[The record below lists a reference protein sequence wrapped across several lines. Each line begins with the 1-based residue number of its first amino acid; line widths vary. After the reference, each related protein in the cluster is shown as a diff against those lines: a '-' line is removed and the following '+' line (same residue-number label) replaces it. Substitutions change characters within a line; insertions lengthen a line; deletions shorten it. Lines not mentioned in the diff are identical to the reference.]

1 MNANKNLIFYALI
14 WITLLIVAYL
24 DYQRNV
30 VLQEEI
36 TRTRQQNQINQGLA
50 VYMAGSSCVIKATA
64 DIDVPKFKD
73 LASACTIKH
82 LEYLEGIKSEETK

>member
-36 TRTRQQNQINQGLA
+36 TRTRQQNQKR
-50 VYMAGSSCVIKATA
+50 S
-64 DIDVPKFKD
+64 FF
-73 LASACTIKH
+73 
-82 LEYLEGIKSEETK
+82 

>member
-1 MNANKNLIFYALI
+1 MKANKNLVFYALI
-14 WITLLIVAYL
+14 WITLLVVAYL

-36 TRTRQQNQINQGLA
+36 TRTRQQNQMNQGLA
-50 VYMAGSSCVIKATA
+50 VYMPGASCVIKTTA

-73 LASACTIKH
+73 LAAARAIKH
-82 LEYLEGIKSEETK
+82 LEYLEGIKSEEK

>member
-1 MNANKNLIFYALI
+1 MNANKNLVFYALI
-14 WITLLIVAYL
+14 WVTLLVVAYL

-50 VYMAGSSCVIKATA
+50 VYMAGSSLC
-64 DIDVPKFKD
+64 D
-73 LASACTIKH
+73 
-82 LEYLEGIKSEETK
+82 KSHSRYRCSEI

>member
-1 MNANKNLIFYALI
+1 MNANKNLVFYALI
-14 WITLLIVAYL
+14 WITLLVVAYL

-73 LASACTIKH
+73 LAAACTIKH
-82 LEYLEGIKSEETK
+82 LEYLEGIKSEEK

>member
-1 MNANKNLIFYALI
+1 MKANKNLVFYALI
-14 WITLLIVAYL
+14 WITLLVVAYL

-36 TRTRQQNQINQGLA
+36 TRTRQQNQMNQGLA
-50 VYMAGSSCVIKATA
+50 VYMPGASCVIKTTA

-73 LASACTIKH
+73 LAAACAIKH
-82 LEYLEGIKSEETK
+82 LEYLEGIKSEEK